1 MSLYSST
8 LMTYLHDIIT
18 EIAQIRQHQEYVLV
32 VIVRSHVPFFYVK
45 TIDTLVIV
53 LEFAR
58 DIFQM
63 AFIY

>member
-1 MSLYSST
+1 
-8 LMTYLHDIIT
+8 MTYLHDIIT

-32 VIVRSHVPFFYVK
+32 LVRTSHMPFFYVK

-63 AFIY
+63 AFTY

>member
-1 MSLYSST
+1 
-8 LMTYLHDIIT
+8 MTYLHDIIT

>member
-1 MSLYSST
+1 MSLYST

-63 AFIY
+63 AFMY